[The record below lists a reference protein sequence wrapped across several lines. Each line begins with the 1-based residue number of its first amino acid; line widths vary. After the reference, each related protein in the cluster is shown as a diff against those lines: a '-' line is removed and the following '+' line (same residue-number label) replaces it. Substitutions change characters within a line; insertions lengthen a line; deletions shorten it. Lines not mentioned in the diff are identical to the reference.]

1 MRIDTRTATTAA
13 TALIAALSLTACQGD
28 GESAASSKPSAQTSS
43 TAQTPASKPST
54 QPIAASPSADPSSQR
69 SQKPSSPQSPK
80 ESSKPGSKPGG
91 PAPGA
96 KDDGPVTTACTGA
109 TAKVVVSKVSRPVNH
124 LLLTVT
130 NTGSRACNAYGAPF
144 VGFDD
149 AQAPIGRI
157 EESRPQAVATLAPG
171 DSAYASVV
179 LSGERG
185 GDPEAH
191 GRTVRKV
198 SVHFAP
204 GDGSGGSVGSG
215 RTVAAPSGT
224 YADDDARVSYWQRTL
239 EDALTY

>member
-1 MRIDTRTATTAA
+1 MRITVRVAATTA

-28 GESAASSKPSAQTSS
+28 GAESAAASSKPSAGASS
-43 TAQTPASKPST
+43 TGQEPVSKPST
-54 QPIAASPSADPSSQR
+54 LPSEASPSAAPASASPSRQPQKQNQPSSRQGTR
-69 SQKPSSPQSPK
+69 PTT
-80 ESSKPGSKPGG
+80 
-91 PAPGA
+91 GA
-96 KDDGPVTTACTGA
+96 KDDGPVTTACTGV

-149 AQAPIGRI
+149 AQAPVRVL
-157 EESRPQAVATLAPG
+157 EESRPQAVVTLAPG
-171 DSAYASVV
+171 DSAYAAVT

-185 GDPEAH
+185 GDPDAH

-224 YADDDARVSYWQRTL
+224 YADDDATVTYWQR
-239 EDALTY
+239 EMDQALTF

>member
-1 MRIDTRTATTAA
+1 MRIDTRVTTTAA

-28 GESAASSKPSAQTSS
+28 GESTASSKPSAETSS
-43 TAQTPASKPST
+43 TAQAPASKPST
-54 QPIAASPSADPSSQR
+54 QPIVASPSADPSSPQ
-69 SQKPSSPQSPK
+69 SQKPSSPHSPK
-80 ESSKPGSKPGG
+80 KSSKPGR
-91 PAPGA
+91 PATGA

-109 TAKVVVSKVSRPVNH
+109 TTKVVVSKVSRPVNH

-171 DSAYASVV
+171 ASAYASVI

-185 GDPEAH
+185 GDPDAH

-224 YADDDARVSYWQRTL
+224 YADDDARVSYWQHTL

>member
-1 MRIDTRTATTAA
+1 MRITTRVTTTAA
-13 TALIAALSLTACQGD
+13 TALLAALSLTACQGNG
-28 GESAASSKPSAQTSS
+28 GEPAASAPKPSTATPSAKQEPAAKPSAQ
-43 TAQTPASKPST
+43 PST
-54 QPIAASPSADPSSQR
+54 ERPSGGSSANG
-69 SQKPSSPQSPK
+69 SSGQSS
-80 ESSKPGSKPGG
+80 EPGG
-91 PAPGA
+91 KPKAGA
-96 KDDGPVTTACTGA
+96 EDDGPVSTPCTGA
-109 TAKVVVSKVSRPVNH
+109 TTKVVVSKVTRPINH

-149 AQAPIGRI
+149 AQAPIGVFD
-157 EESRPQAVATLAPG
+157 ESRPQAVVTLSPG
-171 DSAYASVV
+171 ESAYASVT

-215 RTVAAPSGT
+215 ATLVAPSGT
-224 YADDDARVSYWQRTL
+224 YADDDARVTYWQR
-239 EDALTY
+239 EMDQALTF

>member
-1 MRIDTRTATTAA
+1 MRIDTRVITTAA

-28 GESAASSKPSAQTSS
+28 GESAASSKPSTETSS
-43 TAQTPASKPST
+43 TAQAPPSKPST
-54 QPIAASPSADPSSQR
+54 PTATASPSADPSSRQ
-69 SQKPSSPQSPK
+69 SQKPSSQQSPK
-80 ESSKPGSKPGG
+80 QPSKPGAKPGT
-91 PAPGA
+91 GA

-109 TAKVVVSKVSRPVNH
+109 TTKVVVSQVSRPINH

-149 AQAPIGRI
+149 AQAPIARI

-171 DSAYASVV
+171 ASAYASVV
-179 LSGERG
+179 LSGERS
-185 GDPEAH
+185 GDPDAH
-191 GRTVRKV
+191 GRTVRTV

-224 YADDDARVSYWQRTL
+224 YADDDARVSYWQHTL